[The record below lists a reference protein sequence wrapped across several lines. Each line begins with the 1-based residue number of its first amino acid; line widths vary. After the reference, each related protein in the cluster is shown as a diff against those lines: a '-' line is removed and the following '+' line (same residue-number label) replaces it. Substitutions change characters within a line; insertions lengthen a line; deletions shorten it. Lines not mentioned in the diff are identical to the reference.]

1 MYYNYFT
8 KNYNN
13 CKRGSASM
21 ADILKISTPYID
33 KSAIPA
39 AKPVSGITS
48 AFSISD
54 NTRAIATHTQNQL
67 QSNTNA
73 LLLGQNSPSM
83 LASLLRDPAVAVNFL
98 KNVYM
103 LQEFIQ
109 LIPVHNSALTAELQK
124 AYDGLMISPEEITQ
138 ELIHQEETATSY
150 KGELFDFLRETLQQ
164 NPQKGFANAVA
175 MFLKSLNGT
184 LDKHD
189 ITQSLSN
196 NLKYLA
202 STLEGSK
209 ELSDQLKQLAAAFD
223 EDGGGVNFSR
233 LKADTLELL
242 SQIEQSILY
251 SPKQQR
257 TIPLVIHNL
266 SRFNDNA
273 EFLQDTVSLL
283 LSMMGTTKER
293 DEFMRLLKDQRTIP
307 LVIHNLSR
315 FNDNAEFLQD
325 TVSLLLSMMGTT
337 KERDEFMR
345 LLKDHIASSF
355 ASKGKEISKSKVVDA
370 LSELLQRQSSA
381 SGLSAASHEKME
393 KILHSLL
400 SSPSNFTPLLH
411 FIVPVQDGMANAFGE
426 IWIDPN
432 ADTPPPDGELGEDN
446 IHMLIEFDVET
457 IGQLEVE
464 LFVNDDRL
472 SIIMLCPDTHI
483 DIFSK
488 FSENIKTALEKT
500 DYTLGTV
507 KVDKLE
513 EPRSLMQ
520 VFKSLPHR
528 RTGINLKI

>member
-293 DEFMRLLKDQRTIP
+293 DEFMRLLKD
-307 LVIHNLSR
+307 
-315 FNDNAEFLQD
+315 
-325 TVSLLLSMMGTT
+325 
-337 KERDEFMR
+337 
-345 LLKDHIASSF
+345 HIASSF